1 VIKRVFFSHNNLLDI
16 FSKKMLETGYC
27 INLQHRPNRWERI
40 CEEVKKFPDYFQLHR
55 FNAIYN
61 QAEPR
66 IGCAESHL
74 EQIKMAKKK
83 EMAFVFVL
91 EDDVRFIDSAHE
103 KLGKALASV
112 PDDWDVLLG
121 GCYETPIGE
130 HVTEEIYK
138 IYYAQGTHC
147 IFYRKSCYEKIINY
161 DKKPSGIDDY
171 ISYLAA
177 TGDINLYHIYP
188 PVAFQNG
195 GYSDI
200 KQDTFD
206 WNNKRHALSSDY
218 HHYEKVFK
226 GIKEHKLDHLHQ
238 HIVKI
243 ADEYL
248 RSQAS
253 LVLDKYRF
261 RNQF

>member
-1 VIKRVFFSHNNLLDI
+1 
-16 FSKKMLETGYC
+16 
-27 INLQHRPNRWERI
+27 
-40 CEEVKKFPDYFQLHR
+40 
-55 FNAIYN
+55 
-61 QAEPR
+61 
-66 IGCAESHL
+66 
-74 EQIKMAKKK
+74 MAKKK
-83 EMAFVFVL
+83 EMALVFVL
-91 EDDVRFIDSAHE
+91 EDDVQFIDSAHE

-121 GCYETPIGE
+121 GCY
-130 HVTEEIYK
+130 
-138 IYYAQGTHC
+138 
-147 IFYRKSCYEKIINY
+147 
-161 DKKPSGIDDY
+161 
-171 ISYLAA
+171 
-177 TGDINLYHIYP
+177 
-188 PVAFQNG
+188 
-195 GYSDI
+195 SDI

-206 WNNKRHALSSDY
+206 WNNKRHALTSDY